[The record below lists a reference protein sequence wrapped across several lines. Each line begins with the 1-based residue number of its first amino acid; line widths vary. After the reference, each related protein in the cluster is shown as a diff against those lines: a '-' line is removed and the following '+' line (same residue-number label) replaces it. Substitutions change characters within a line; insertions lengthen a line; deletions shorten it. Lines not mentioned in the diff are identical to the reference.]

1 MKLRRYFLTG
11 LLVLAPTVV
20 TGWLVWKI
28 FITVDNF
35 IGPIQKK
42 YPPLDFPGLGF
53 AIVVVL
59 IFVMGFLAS
68 NLVGRRLIT
77 VGEAFFKRLP
87 LVRTIY
93 GASKELSE
101 VFFTDQ
107 KAVFKRVVLVQFP
120 HRESWGLGFVMNDKV
135 QYLDEALHGEVLL
148 VFIPTTPNP
157 TTGFML
163 VVHQHDSIDVD
174 ISVEEAF
181 KMVISGG
188 AFSPRAFSNPPE
200 SRPGGAG

>member
-1 MKLRRYFLTG
+1 MRLRRYFLTG
-11 LLVLAPTVV
+11 LVVLAPTVI

-28 FITVDNF
+28 FITIDNF
-35 IGPIQKK
+35 IAPIQKK
-42 YPPLDFPGLGF
+42 YPALDFPGLGF
-53 AIVVVL
+53 AIVLVL
-59 IFVMGFLAS
+59 IFAMGFLAS
-68 NLVGRRLIT
+68 NLFGRRLIAA
-77 VGEAFFKRLP
+77 GESFFKRLP

-107 KAVFKRVVLVQFP
+107 RAVFKRVVFVQFP
-120 HRESWGLGFVMNDKV
+120 HRGSWGLGFVMNERV
-135 QYLDEALHGEVLL
+135 QYLDEALHSEMLL

-163 VVHQHDSIDVD
+163 AVHARDAVEVD

-181 KMVISGG
+181 KMIISGG
-188 AFSPRAFSNPPE
+188 AFSPRAFSSVPGP
-200 SRPGGAG
+200 RPGDAE

>member
-11 LLVLAPTVV
+11 LLVLAPTVI

-28 FITVDNF
+28 FITVDNL
-35 IGPIQKK
+35 IEPLQRK

-53 AIVVVL
+53 AIVLVI
-59 IFVMGFLAS
+59 IFFMGFLAS
-68 NLVGRRLIT
+68 NLVGRRLISA
-77 VGEAFFKRLP
+77 GETFFRRLP

-107 KAVFKRVVLVQFP
+107 KAVFKRVVLIRFP
-120 HRESWGLGFVMNDKV
+120 HGESFALGFVMNENV
-135 QYLDEALHGEVLL
+135 QYLNDALKGEVLL
-148 VFIPTTPNP
+148 VFMPTAPNP

-163 VVHQHDSIDVD
+163 VVHSRDTTAIDV
-174 ISVEEAF
+174 SVEEAF

-188 AFSPRAFSNPPE
+188 AFAPRAFSSE
-200 SRPGGAG
+200 RGARL